1 MKKAVLIAFDK
12 FTDID
17 IFLAWDLL
25 NRVKYRDKD
34 LEVKIVGTAASH
46 RSIRGLDVATHG
58 YIEEANDADLVFFGS
73 GIETRNLVKDKTYL
87 SRFTL
92 DPNKQIICSMCSG
105 ALIIA
110 ALGLLKGLSATT
122 YPTVFEILK
131 SYGVD
136 VIEDHH
142 LVTHGNI
149 GTAAGCLAAVDLLG
163 WAIEKMYNQQV
174 RQDVIA
180 SVLPIGQ
187 GQVCLYEKQASL
199 VPNS

>member
-1 MKKAVLIAFDK
+1 MKKAVIVAFDN

-34 LEVKIVGTAASH
+34 LEVKIVGTATSH
-46 RSIRGLDVATHG
+46 VSSNGIKLDMHGL
-58 YIEEANDADLVFFGS
+58 IEECNDADLVFFGS
-73 GIETRNLVKDKTYL
+73 GKGARTVINDFDYL
-87 SRFTL
+87 DRFKL
-92 DPNKQIICSMCSG
+92 DARKQIICSMCSG

-110 ALGLLKGLSATT
+110 ALGHLNGLSATT
-122 YPTVFEILK
+122 YPTAFDALRK
-131 SYGVD
+131 LGVK
-136 VIEDHH
+136 VIEDAH

-149 GTAAGCLAAVDLLG
+149 GTAAGCLAAVDLIG
-163 WAIEKMYNQQV
+163 WALEKMYNEKM

-187 GQVCLYEKQASL
+187 GQVCMY
-199 VPNS
+199 